1 MRAIKSSELRIG
13 NWIID
18 YEAEPNKTIYW
29 QVETIEYLNT
39 TLGIKF
45 RNGSSWT
52 CEEFIEPIKLTE
64 EWLLKF
70 GFELNS
76 DEGDCKFYEKGKHGI
91 RWVDG
96 DEFYFYLIMNY
107 RDEYWILKEIY
118 DVHQLQNLYFS
129 LTGEELTFT
138 KDK

>member
-1 MRAIKSSELRIG
+1 MRKQLRIG
-13 NWIID
+13 NLVEIENHTKVCEVIEIKEKSLRVSYIRSDNGMVHNPIIEID
-18 YEAEPNKTIYW
+18 R
-29 QVETIEYLNT
+29 
-39 TLGIKF
+39 IK
-45 RNGSSWT
+45 
-52 CEEFIEPIKLTE
+52 PISITE

-76 DEGDCKFYEKGKHGI
+76 DEGDCKFYEKGKYGI

-96 DEFYFYLIMNY
+96 DEFYFYLIMND